1 MFDEEEVPPFR
12 FAPVGMTVLVRT
24 ARPGE
29 SESLSAL
36 CVRSKA
42 HWGYDAAFMAKSAVA
57 LSVSEADIVA
67 GRVLVAVDDGGRT
80 IGVASVAPEGET
92 ADLDLMFVDPP
103 SIGRGA
109 GRVLF
114 EAAATL
120 ARRLDAR
127 RLTIL
132 ADPNAAAFYERMGA
146 RFLRNAPSDAI
157 PGRTLPLYEYDLSS
171 GKVS

>member
-1 MFDEEEVPPFR
+1 MVSIR
-12 FAPVGMTVLVRT
+12 I

-29 SESLSAL
+29 GESLSAL

-42 HWGYDAAFMAKSAVA
+42 HWGYDAAFMAKSAAA
-57 LSVSEADIVA
+57 LSVSEADIAA
-67 GRVLVAVDDGGRT
+67 GRVVVAVDDGGRT

-103 SIGRGA
+103 AIGGGA

-114 EAAATL
+114 EAAAKL
-120 ARRLDAR
+120 ARRLGAR

-157 PGRTLPLYEYDLSS
+157 PGRVLPLYEYDLTP